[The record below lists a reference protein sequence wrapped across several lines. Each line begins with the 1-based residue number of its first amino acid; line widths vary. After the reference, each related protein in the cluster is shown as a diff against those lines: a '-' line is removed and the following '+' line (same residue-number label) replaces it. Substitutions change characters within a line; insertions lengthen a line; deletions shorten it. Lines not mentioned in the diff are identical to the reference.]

1 VKRFFYHKRS
11 LLFSIPLSLSAIAVI
26 FIGPRGWFFSLL
38 LLFAALYLSGTW
50 TAIEIDKE
58 KQKLKRIKGFLW
70 FSSGE
75 WEELSQYD
83 KIYVGP
89 EIHIGSSGTL
99 IKDKKEKTSFNIYL
113 INKAGIRYTL
123 EKMQDLRPAMKNG
136 AYYARIMG
144 LQYDM
149 WKWPKR
155 RKSDARLD

>member
-1 VKRFFYHKRS
+1 MTKLFYHTRS
-11 LLFSIPLSLSAIAVI
+11 LLFSIPLSLLAIGVV
-26 FIGPRGWFFSLL
+26 FMGPRGWFFSLL
-38 LLFAALYLSGTW
+38 LLFASLYLSGTW
-50 TAIEIDKE
+50 TAIKIDQ
-58 KQKLKRIKGFLW
+58 KQKKLKRIKGFLW

-75 WEELSQYD
+75 WEQLSQYD

-89 EIHIGSSGTL
+89 EIHLASSGSL
-99 IKDKKEKTSFNIYL
+99 KKEDREPTSFNIYL

-123 EKMQDLRPAMKNG
+123 EKMQELRPAIKNG

-155 RKSDARLD
+155 VNAKK